1 MHPRIIARG
10 PAVRVLLTVL
20 AAVLYA
26 LGWAAGKVWVV
37 LAWLGTA
44 VLVGWRDATRPK
56 APRRVPEKVQVPAY
70 PVPTPP
76 SVPNPGIPERGRR
89 VA

>member
-1 MHPRIIARG
+1 M
-10 PAVRVLLTVL
+10 RVLLTVV

-26 LGWAAGKVWVV
+26 LGWVAGKVWVV

-56 APRRVPEKVQVPAY
+56 PAGY
-70 PVPTPP
+70 PAGDKTVDRMRPPPTDW
-76 SVPNPGIPERGRR
+76 IGR
-89 VA
+89 AA